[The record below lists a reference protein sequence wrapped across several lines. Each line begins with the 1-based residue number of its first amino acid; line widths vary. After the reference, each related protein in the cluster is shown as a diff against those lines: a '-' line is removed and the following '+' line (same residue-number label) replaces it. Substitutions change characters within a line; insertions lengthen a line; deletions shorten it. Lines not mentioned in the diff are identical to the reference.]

1 MFRAVDGEEVIR
13 FEMPEPHFESRVKGL
28 RQTEKVVEVKGIGIT
43 HERDRQH
50 LPVVWYGDQVAAHEH
65 RGCTL
70 GKWAPQDQR
79 SRSNYL
85 ELSIEHVM
93 RVMPISRCYLC
104 GTPLEKTGLS
114 QDHVVPK
121 TLRVR
126 KQSKVRGF
134 RYAGTLP
141 THRKCNNESVLK
153 LTSARH
159 LI

>member
-1 MFRAVDGEEVIR
+1 MQPLQEANCG
-13 FEMPEPHFESRVKGL
+13 
-28 RQTEKVVEVKGIGIT
+28 
-43 HERDRQH
+43 
-50 LPVVWYGDQVAAHEH
+50 
-65 RGCTL
+65 
-70 GKWAPQDQR
+70 APQDQR

-104 GTPLEKTGLS
+104 GTPLEKTGVS

-141 THRKCNNESVLK
+141 THRKCNNEFGPETYVGKALDLIAALNNDGVQAPYRSLYSNDGSERR
-153 LTSARH
+153 LSAFVHEERSS
-159 LI
+159 LF